1 VPIQPR
7 GYESDIAFVRRVLQG
22 DDTAAFD
29 LRQNHH
35 TKMVAFLCAKG
46 AGKSEAD
53 DLIADIWSDCFSGG
67 RREQSSLL
75 TKYGGRC
82 ALESWLIT
90 VATNRFIDLRRR
102 ERLRQHLLGHNSNR
116 SANNL
121 DDLPAASPFESETAL
136 TELLLHCIRKAFS
149 ECPPETLLMLKLV
162 HIYDVTQ
169 REIAQMWQCHEST
182 VCRTLNLA
190 RRDIKTR
197 VLAEAKNTD
206 PWLRVR
212 WDDFVQLCTGLT
224 VSGMR
229 GVLDYVQV
237 SESQESKEED
247 SDPRS
252 RRRGNRSDKVV
263 Q

>member
-1 VPIQPR
+1 
-7 GYESDIAFVRRVLQG
+7 
-22 DDTAAFD
+22 
-29 LRQNHH
+29 
-35 TKMVAFLCAKG
+35 M
-46 AGKSEAD
+46 AGSEQ
-53 DLIADIWSDCFSGG
+53 L
-67 RREQSSLL
+67 SLL

-90 VATNRFIDLRRR
+90 VATNRFIGLRRR
-102 ERLRQHLLGHNSNR
+102 DRLRQHSIGHSSNH

-121 DDLPAASPFESETAL
+121 YDLPAAPSSDSETAV

-149 ECPPETLLMLKLV
+149 ESPAETLLMLKLV
-162 HIYDVTQ
+162 HIYDITQ

-212 WDDFVQLCTGLT
+212 WDDFVQLCAGLT
-224 VSGMR
+224 VSGMQDL
-229 GVLDYVQV
+229 LDNVQV
-237 SESQESKEED
+237 PESQQSKKERTQEP
-247 SDPRS
+247 SS
-252 RRRGNRSDKVV
+252 HGRGNS
-263 Q
+263 